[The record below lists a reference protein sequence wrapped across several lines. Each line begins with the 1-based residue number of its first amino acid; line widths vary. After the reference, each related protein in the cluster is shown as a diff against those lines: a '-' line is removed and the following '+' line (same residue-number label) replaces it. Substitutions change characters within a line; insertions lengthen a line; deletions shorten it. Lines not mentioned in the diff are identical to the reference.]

1 MNKEFQ
7 DFENQIKK
15 KHSFGF
21 TPKYSEIFSVKLK
34 PRTFVEIAAK
44 TIEKLEWTIVFQNDK
59 QIEAKRERDFGGAS
73 EKITAIID
81 NLGNVV
87 VKSVSLGSEIWDFG
101 RNSKRVKLFIFAF
114 NQELKIFDTDKIAEL
129 EKEIEKKDNWEGYEI
144 PKTLPEPK
152 KYRTPNI
159 IFPLIGTVILSV
171 LLAYIIATLSVSGAY
186 IIGLYE
192 VGVGFLLGLS
202 IKYFLRLGNYT
213 DFNKLKLV
221 LGLGVV
227 LTYTL
232 NQYFQYQLILSQN
245 NYEPIG
251 FFEFLKIR
259 FEQGLTI
266 KSLNTGAIGLI
277 ISWIIQLGLTFFVG
291 YMRILSAVIS
301 YTIERVPE
309 EVIEFTLYHFNKG
322 KNEIAVKQE
331 LSKMGWKEPMQQEIV
346 MEAIGG
352 IQGGQELGRIE

>member
-1 MNKEFQ
+1 MNKEFK

-21 TPKYSEIFSVKLK
+21 TPKYSETFKVKVK

-44 TIEKLEWTIVFQNDK
+44 VIEKLEWTIVFQNDK

-73 EKITAIID
+73 EKITAVID
-81 NLGNVV
+81 HLGNVE
-87 VKSVSLGSEIWDFG
+87 VKSVALGGEIWDFG

-114 NQELKIFDTDKIAEL
+114 NQELKDFDTEKIAEL
-129 EKEIEKKDNWEGYEI
+129 EKEISKKDNWEDYEI
-144 PKTLPEPK
+144 PETLPEPK
-152 KYRTPNI
+152 KYKTPSI
-159 IFPLIGTVILSV
+159 IFPLIGTVLLSI
-171 LLAYIIATLSVSGAY
+171 LLAYIIAALSVSGAY
-186 IIGLYE
+186 VIGLYE
-192 VGVGFLLGLS
+192 VGVGFLFGLA

-213 DFNKLKLV
+213 DFDKLKLV

-251 FFEFLKIR
+251 FIEFLKIR
-259 FEQGLTI
+259 LEQGLII

-277 ISWIIQLGLTFFVG
+277 VSWIIQLGLTFYIG
-291 YMRILSAVIS
+291 YIRTLSAVIN
-301 YTIERVPE
+301 YVIERVPE

-322 KNEIAVKQE
+322 KNEFSVKQE
-331 LSKMGWKEPMQQEIV
+331 LSKMGWKEPIQQEIV
-346 MEAIGG
+346 MEAIDG
-352 IQGGQELGRIE
+352 IQGGQELSRME

>member
-1 MNKEFQ
+1 MNKEFK

-21 TPKYSEIFSVKLK
+21 TPKYSETFKVKVK

-44 TIEKLEWTIVFQNDK
+44 VIEKLEWTIVFQNDK

-73 EKITAIID
+73 EKITAVID
-81 NLGNVV
+81 HLGNVE
-87 VKSVSLGSEIWDFG
+87 VKSVALGGEIWDFG
-101 RNSKRVKLFIFAF
+101 RNSKRVKLFFFAF
-114 NQELKIFDTDKIAEL
+114 NQELKDFDTEKIAEL
-129 EKEIEKKDNWEGYEI
+129 EKEISKKDNWEDYEI
-144 PKTLPEPK
+144 PETLPEPK
-152 KYRTPNI
+152 KYKTPSI
-159 IFPLIGTVILSV
+159 IFPLIGTVLLSI
-171 LLAYIIATLSVSGAY
+171 LLAYIIAALSVSGAY
-186 IIGLYE
+186 VIGLYE
-192 VGVGFLLGLS
+192 VGVGFLFGLA

-213 DFNKLKLV
+213 DFDKLKLV

-251 FFEFLKIR
+251 FIEFLKIR
-259 FEQGLTI
+259 LEQGLII

-277 ISWIIQLGLTFFVG
+277 VSWIIQLGLTFYIG
-291 YMRILSAVIS
+291 YIRTLSAVIN
-301 YTIERVPE
+301 YVIERVPE

-322 KNEIAVKQE
+322 KNEFSVKQE
-331 LSKMGWKEPMQQEIV
+331 LSKMGWKEPIQQEIV
-346 MEAIGG
+346 MEAIDG
-352 IQGGQELGRIE
+352 IQGGQELSRME